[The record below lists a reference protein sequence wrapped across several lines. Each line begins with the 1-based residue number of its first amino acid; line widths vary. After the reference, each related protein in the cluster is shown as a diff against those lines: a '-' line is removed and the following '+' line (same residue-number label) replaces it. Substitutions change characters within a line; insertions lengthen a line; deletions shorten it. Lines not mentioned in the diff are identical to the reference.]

1 MVTTFMPRS
10 LACLLLGSLALT
22 ALAASGPH
30 DSVIGPD
37 YQAAP
42 EMTAKPGAA
51 KGVIH
56 DVTIDATE
64 SKIYPG
70 LNGPYKRKVQVYV
83 PVQYVAGTPVP
94 FIIVTD
100 GPWYT
105 KRVATALDNLIAEKR
120 VPVQV
125 AVFVQSGGGD
135 GKGSQRGLEYDTLS
149 GKYTDFIETEILP
162 RIAKDY
168 KINFSKNPSDRAAM
182 GGSSGAACAFTMAWY
197 HPELYRRVLSYSGT
211 FVDQQSPFDPKT
223 PHGAWEYHENLIMKT
238 ERKPLRIWMQVGE
251 KDNGWNKDEA
261 SLHNWVMA
269 NERMADVLAKKG
281 YAYKYVFCKGAGHVD
296 GKAVGQTLPAALE
309 WLWSNQ

>member
-1 MVTTFMPRS
+1 MPRYLIS
-10 LACLLLGSLALT
+10 TLCAILALT
-22 ALAASGPH
+22 LQAASGPR

-42 EMTAKPGAA
+42 EMIAKPGVP
-51 KGVIH
+51 KGAIH
-56 DVTIDATE
+56 DFTIDSTE

-83 PVQYVAGTPVP
+83 PSQYVTGTPVP
-94 FIIVTD
+94 FMIVTD

-105 KRVATALDNLIAEKR
+105 KRIATALDNLIAEKR

-125 AVFVQSGGGD
+125 VVLVQSGGGD

-162 RIAKDY
+162 RVAKDY
-168 KINFSKNPSDRAAM
+168 KINFSKNPNERATM

-211 FVDQQSPFDPKT
+211 FVDQQSPMDPKT

-238 ERKPLRIWMQVGE
+238 EKKPLRLWMQVGE

-281 YAYKYVFCKGAGHVD
+281 YVYKYVFCKGAGHVD

-309 WLWSNQ
+309 WLWGNQ